1 MVLTYES
8 YACKSVHVWHST
20 GYIGHTS
27 SYSNQRWALC
37 DIFLSYY
44 SQFPLIFLIFWN
56 PHFVQNRKN
65 WCFLCYQVFGAFWYL
80 FSIERETTCWQRA
93 CHKTGCVSNS
103 LYCDADVSQRNNAF
117 LNVSCSLVE
126 DNPPFDFGIFLDA
139 LKSGVVGSMNFP
151 QKFFYCFWWGL
162 RNLRYVHCLY

>member
-1 MVLTYES
+1 MGTMRY
-8 YACKSVHVWHST
+8 
-20 GYIGHTS
+20 
-27 SYSNQRWALC
+27 
-37 DIFLSYY
+37 
-44 SQFPLIFLIFWN
+44 FLILLLPISLILLLPISSFLPN
-56 PHFVQNRKN
+56 LLKFSLRSKSKKLMLFV
-65 WCFLCYQVFGAFWYL
+65 YQVFGAFWYL
-80 FSIERETTCWQRA
+80 FSIERETTCWQKA
-93 CHKTGCVSNS
+93 CRKTGCVSNS
-103 LYCDADVSQRNNAF
+103 LYCDGDASLRDNRF